1 MTLEIVFTNKNFWVF
16 INSFAPWFSAFGTI
30 AAVIVSLYFS
40 RKSRNIDVVILSNVM
55 SVFPNL
61 PEDKKELKFFTLHI
75 TNMGFRSVTINN
87 IGWESGFSKS
97 KENIGFTPSN
107 LDKMG
112 MSSKFPPTKLSDGD
126 HIKYFIPI
134 EVVLDS
140 IKMPSSIIQKLF
152 FLNCFKVYTTTT
164 TDKTFKSKI
173 GKQLKKIIKDY
184 FDNK

>member
-1 MTLEIVFTNKNFWVF
+1 MEEKRNRSEVKMLMNKVEF
-16 INSFAPWFSAFGTI
+16 
-30 AAVIVSLYFS
+30 
-40 RKSRNIDVVILSNVM
+40 
-55 SVFPNL
+55 
-61 PEDKKELKFFTLHI
+61 EKFCI
-75 TNMGFRSVTINN
+75 EAE
-87 IGWESGFSKS
+87 ESGFSKS